1 MVSQLRGGCR
11 EAVSGGAVVAA
22 VSVHLVVDRLGL
34 WFADEL
40 VVDVEHFRDRGGP
53 RDDVV
58 ELMMGRRVGR
68 SH

>member
-1 MVSQLRGGCR
+1 MRGGGR
-11 EAVSGGAVVAA
+11 RAVGGGVVPAVSI
-22 VSVHLVVDRLGL
+22 HFVVDGLGFWL
-34 WFADEL
+34 ADEL